1 MTELALRD
9 EEAQGSVQL
18 LLDLEKAGA
27 LDAVSLTLTDP
38 EMTYDAWESLG
49 RYFGKI
55 ERSTLWWVG
64 DWLIFGEAVYGH
76 EASQGIEATT
86 SERYSEA
93 ERVTGLA
100 HGTLMNVR
108 SICAS
113 IAKPRRRS
121 ELGFWIHGEVAKL
134 DPADQA
140 KWLEEAIEA
149 GMTKQQLREAI
160 RESLRGPEAED
171 EGDEPTPA
179 AEEASGPTISE
190 QIETAAR
197 KVIEDAYINSDGDY
211 VVPSDAMNKLFAVLG
226 ED

>member
-1 MTELALRD
+1 MTELVLRD
-9 EEAQGSVQL
+9 EETQGGVQL

-49 RYFGKI
+49 RFFGKM

-64 DWLIFGEAVYGH
+64 DWLIFGEALYGH

-86 SERYSEA
+86 AERYSEA

-108 SICAS
+108 TICAS

-121 ELGFWIHGEVAKL
+121 ELGFWIHEAVAKL
-134 DPADQA
+134 DADDQT
-140 KWLEEAIEA
+140 KWLQEAIEA

-160 RESLRGPEAED
+160 RESLRGPDAED
-171 EGDEPTPA
+171 EGDEPAPA
-179 AEEASGPTISE
+179 DEPVVATIAE

-211 VVPSDAMNKLFAVLG
+211 VVPSEAMNQLFAVLG